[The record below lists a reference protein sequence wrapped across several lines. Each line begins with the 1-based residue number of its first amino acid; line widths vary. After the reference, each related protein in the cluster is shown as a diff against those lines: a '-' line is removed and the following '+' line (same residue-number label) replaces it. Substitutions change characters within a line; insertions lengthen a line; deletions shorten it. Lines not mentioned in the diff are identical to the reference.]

1 MSNYLVYLHKD
12 RCTNDV
18 FYVGIG
24 DRSRAYDEKNRSKEW
39 KNRISE
45 CYFDVEI
52 IAKSLP
58 RTLAYEI
65 EKSLI
70 DLYGL
75 NKLVNKTKGGSGALG
90 YSHTDESKLKIAKGQ
105 LGKKRSQEEID
116 KSVNA
121 RISLYSNSYKHIETG
136 MIFRGLKNG
145 CIHFGINYKGEHQ
158 RIKRNSHNRNFEL
171 I

>member
-12 RCTNDV
+12 RCTNNV

-24 DRSRAYDEKNRSKEW
+24 NRSRAYDERNRSKEW
-39 KNRISE
+39 KNAISE

-58 RTLAYEI
+58 RTLAFEI

-75 NKLVNKTKGGSGALG
+75 NNLVNKTKGGLGASG
-90 YSHTDESKLKIAKGQ
+90 YSHTDESKSKIAKGQ
-105 LGKKRSQEEID
+105 LGKKRSKAEID

-121 RISLYSNSYKHIETG
+121 RILLYSNSYKHIKTG
-136 MIFRGLKNG
+136 MIFKGLKNG
-145 CIHFGINYKGEHQ
+145 CIHFGINYKVEHQ
-158 RIKRNSHNRNFEL
+158 RIKRNSNNRNFEL